1 MAGYIGRRALYT
13 ILVMIVAS
21 IVVFYALRVAP
32 GDPTGATLSPLA
44 RQEAREAVRER
55 LGLNLPIYQQYFVFM
70 KHVFQGDLGRSLI
83 SGKGLDSLIIEFGAR
98 TLVLGLTA
106 LVLSYLIALPLGV
119 LAALKRNSI
128 CDQLSMFLANL
139 GMGIPS
145 FWLALL
151 LILAFSVHLRL
162 LPISG
167 SGDLKHLILPAI
179 VLSAEGTAVTMR
191 LMRSSMLEQLSQ
203 DYIRTL
209 YAKGLVKRRIIWVHA
224 FRNALVPIISLSGLR
239 LGWLLGYTLI
249 VETVFRWPGLGF
261 LLVDSVIRRD
271 YPVAQMLSLL
281 LALSVLLANFLANLG
296 YAAVDP
302 RIRRA

>member
-55 LGLNLPIYQQYFVFM
+55 LGLNLPIYQQYVVFM

-83 SGKGLDSLIIEFGAR
+83 TGKGLDSLIVEFGAR

-128 CDQLSMFLANL
+128 WDQLSMFLANL

-167 SGDLKHLILPAI
+167 SGDVKHLILPAI

-203 DYIRTL
+203 DYVRTL
-209 YAKGLVKRRIIWVHA
+209 YAKGLVRRRIIWVHA
-224 FRNALVPIISLSGLR
+224 FRNALIPIISLSGLR

-249 VETVFRWPGLGF
+249 IETVFRWPGLGF

-281 LALSVLLANFLANLG
+281 LALSVLFANFLANLG

>member
-70 KHVFQGDLGRSLI
+70 KNVFQGDLGRSLI
-83 SGKGLDSLIIEFGAR
+83 SGKGLDSLVVEFGAR

-128 CDQLSMFLANL
+128 WDQLSMFLANL

-167 SGDLKHLILPAI
+167 SGDVKHLILPAI
-179 VLSAEGTAVTMR
+179 VLSVEGTAVTMR

-203 DYIRTL
+203 DYVRTL
-209 YAKGLVKRRIIWVHA
+209 YAKGLMKRRIIWVHA
-224 FRNALVPIISLSGLR
+224 FRNALIPIISLSGLR

-281 LALSVLLANFLANLG
+281 LALSVLFANFLANVG

-302 RIRRA
+302 RIRRT